1 MSDDDHREHDKDHH
15 HRHGGLAH
23 SHAAVGFGR
32 AFAIGTALNVGYV
45 IVQVFFG
52 IAAHSLALVADAG
65 HNLGDVLGL
74 VLAWWASYLTKRP
87 ATNQRTYGM
96 RRSSIL
102 AALANA
108 IFLLIAVGGI
118 SWEAIRRFGDKSA
131 VAGWTVIWVAA
142 IGVVI
147 NLGTALLFQAGRD
160 RDLNIRGA
168 FLHMAADAAV
178 SFGVVIA
185 GAIILFTGWHWLD
198 PAVSLLINAI
208 IVYGTWGLL
217 RDSFNLAMDA
227 VPPGV
232 NVAEVRHY
240 LQTIPT
246 ITDAHHLHIWALST
260 TETALT
266 VHLVKPDPS
275 DDDGL
280 LQRINHELTE
290 RFGIGHAT
298 IQFERENLQQCQ
310 SDRDE
315 FGD

>member
-1 MSDDDHREHDKDHH
+1 
-15 HRHGGLAH
+15 
-23 SHAAVGFGR
+23 
-32 AFAIGTALNVGYV
+32 
-45 IVQVFFG
+45 
-52 IAAHSLALVADAG
+52 
-65 HNLGDVLGL
+65 
-74 VLAWWASYLTKRP
+74 
-87 ATNQRTYGM
+87 M

-108 IFLLIAVGGI
+108 IFLLITVGGI

-142 IGVVI
+142 IGVII
-147 NLGTALLFQAGRD
+147 NLGAALLFQAGRD

-168 FLHMAADAAV
+168 FLHMAADTAV

-232 NVAEVRHY
+232 SVAEVRRY
-240 LQTIPT
+240 LQNIPT

-298 IQFERENLQQCQ
+298 IQFERENLQQRPASREK
-310 SDRDE
+310 SDD
-315 FGD
+315 